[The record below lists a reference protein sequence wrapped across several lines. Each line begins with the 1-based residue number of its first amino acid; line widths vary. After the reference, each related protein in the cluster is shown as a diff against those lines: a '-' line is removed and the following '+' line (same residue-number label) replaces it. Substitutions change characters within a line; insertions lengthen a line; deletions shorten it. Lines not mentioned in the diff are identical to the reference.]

1 MQVTS
6 IVGVT
11 QCNQGDDEMAGERPA
26 ASLDRVPTGSGSSIG
41 AGVTVNHVTGAPLPS
56 FFLDEEVRN
65 RLKT

>member
-6 IVGVT
+6 TVGVT

-41 AGVTVNHVTGAPLPS
+41 AGVT
-56 FFLDEEVRN
+56 
-65 RLKT
+65 